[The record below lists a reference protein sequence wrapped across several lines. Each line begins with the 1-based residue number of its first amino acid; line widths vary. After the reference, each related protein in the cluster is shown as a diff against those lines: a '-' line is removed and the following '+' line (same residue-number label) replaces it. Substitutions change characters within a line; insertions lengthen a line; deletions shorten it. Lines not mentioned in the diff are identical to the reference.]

1 MDQLSISKWL
11 RDNYKKALSLSRR
24 MRDLDEMLLSLS
36 DWVRDERKRVLSLS
50 CKVRDNEG
58 VAERDGQSMV

>member
-1 MDQLSISKWL
+1 
-11 RDNYKKALSLSRR
+11 

-36 DWVRDERKRVLSLS
+36 DWVRDVDERVLSLS

>member
-1 MDQLSISKWL
+1 
-11 RDNYKKALSLSRR
+11 

>member
-11 RDNYKKALSLSRR
+11 RDLE
-24 MRDLDEMLLSLS
+24 EMLVSLNC
-36 DWVRDERKRVLSLS
+36 WVRDVDERVLSLS